1 MAAPSCSGRQ
11 ISDHLSY
18 PNPSL
23 GDTVGF
29 AASNF
34 APCQPVEISMASRRK
49 KLIRKV
55 SIVTS
60 LLLGLFLATLDTSIV
75 ATSLI
80 TISEEFNDYANAPWV
95 LLAYLLTYMGCA
107 VGIAKFSD
115 IYGRRT
121 LLFYSWAVFLLFSV
135 LCAVATSMP
144 MLIVGRALQ
153 GIGGSGLYSLAQ
165 TCLMEHGPTDNPP
178 LMGALI
184 GATLAIAFLLG
195 PILGGVIVS
204 KITWRW
210 IFGINIPLGIASMFC
225 IACCYPRDRRAFTV
239 FSLRGLRKI
248 DFFGMISLFAASVFL
263 VFAVER
269 GGSPPYGWEHPSVI
283 ASFVVS
289 GVNWILFGT
298 SEAYLY
304 FKYCQYPDHVRCV
317 HIEPVFPVQLALRR
331 PFMGG
336 LAVTFLTGLP
346 YVALTV
352 IIPERMQ
359 VLEQENP
366 LQSGLHLL
374 PMLGACALGSFLA
387 GAICSR
393 SNKSALV
400 MIVASVA
407 QLIGVSLMLVISPID
422 SSFVPAYGFTLIF
435 GLGVGLVF
443 GSATILSGVETDS
456 TRDHAVAQG
465 ALAQARALGSCLGVA
480 VCTALFNK
488 RLNALN
494 KHLSPEQLA
503 ILYQTPTASAYWNK
517 SLLRLIQN
525 VYAGAFRDQTIF
537 MIITCSIM
545 MVAAV
550 FTWENSPKPIS
561 CLASHAQIADKTSMR
576 RGPDN
581 DDTEMSDMG
590 SVRSV

>member
-1 MAAPSCSGRQ
+1 MAAQSSSGRQ
-11 ISDHLSY
+11 VSDHLSY

-23 GDTVGF
+23 TDTAGF
-29 AASNF
+29 AAANF
-34 APCQPVEISMASRRK
+34 APRRGFEYSAASRRK
-49 KLIRKV
+49 RMIRKV
-55 SIVTS
+55 LIVTS

-80 TISEEFNDYANAPWV
+80 TISEEFGDYANAPWV

-121 LLFYSWAVFLLFSV
+121 LLFYSWLFFLLFS
-135 LCAVATSMP
+135 LMCACATSMP
-144 MLIVGRALQ
+144 MLIIGRALQ
-153 GIGGSGLYSLAQ
+153 GVGGSGLYSLAQ
-165 TCLMEHGPTDNPP
+165 TCLLEHGPASNPP

-184 GATLAIAFLLG
+184 GATLAVAFLLG
-195 PILGGVIVS
+195 PILGGAIVS

-210 IFGINIPLGIASMFC
+210 IFGINIPLGIAAVIS
-225 IACCYPRDRRAFTV
+225 ISACYPRDRRAFTI
-239 FSLRGLRKI
+239 FSMSGLRKI
-248 DFFGMISLFAASVFL
+248 DYCGMAALFAASVFL

-269 GGSPPYGWEHPSVI
+269 GGSPLHGWAHPSVI
-283 ASFVVS
+283 TSFVVS
-289 GVNWILFGT
+289 GVNWVLFGI
-298 SEAYLY
+298 SETYLFY
-304 FKYCQYPDHVRCV
+304 KYCQYPDHVGCL
-317 HIEPVFPVQLALRR
+317 HIEPVFPVQLAQRR

-336 LAVTFLTGLP
+336 LAVTFLTGVP

-359 VLEQENP
+359 VLEQQTP
-366 LQSGLHLL
+366 LQSGLYLL

-393 SNKSALV
+393 SNRSALV

-407 QLIGVSLMLVISPID
+407 QLLGISLMLIVSPVD
-422 SSFVPAYGFTLIF
+422 SSFVPAYGFTLVF

-480 VCTALFNK
+480 TCTALFNK
-488 RLNALN
+488 RLDALN
-494 KHLSPEQLA
+494 KHLTQDQLEV
-503 ILYQTPTASAYWNK
+503 LYQTPTASARWDRN
-517 SLLRLIQN
+517 LLRLVQN
-525 VYAGAFRDQTIF
+525 VYAAAFKDQTIF
-537 MIITCSIM
+537 MIAVCSIM
-545 MVAAV
+545 VVAALLA
-550 FTWENSPKPIS
+550 WENSPKPIS
-561 CLASHAQIADKTSMR
+561 CLAGHAQRADKTR
-576 RGPDN
+576 LQREHDN
-581 DDTEMSDMG
+581 DGTEMSDMA

>member
-1 MAAPSCSGRQ
+1 MAAQTCSDRQ

-23 GDTVGF
+23 GDTAGF
-29 AASNF
+29 AASNL
-34 APCQPVEISMASRRK
+34 PSRPVEHSLASMRENRIHK
-49 KLIRKV
+49 FL
-55 SIVTS
+55 IVTS
-60 LLLGLFLATLDTSIV
+60 LLLGLFLATLDTSII

-80 TISEEFNDYANAPWV
+80 TISEEFNDYGNAPWV

-121 LLFYSWAVFLLFSV
+121 LLFCSWTVFLLFSL
-135 LCAVATSMP
+135 LCAAAASMP

-165 TCLMEHGPTDNPP
+165 TCLLEHGPADNPP

-184 GATLAIAFLLG
+184 GVTLAVAFLLG
-195 PILGGVIVS
+195 PVLGGAIVS

-210 IFGINIPLGIASMFC
+210 IFGINIPLGIAAMFC
-225 IACCYPRDRRAFTV
+225 IALCYPRDRRVVTV
-239 FSLRGLRKI
+239 FSLRGLKKI
-248 DFFGMISLFAASVFL
+248 DFSGMATLFAASVFL

-269 GGSPPYGWEHPSVI
+269 GGSPLYGWDHPSVI
-283 ASFVVS
+283 TSFVVS
-289 GVNWILFGT
+289 GVNWVLFGI
-298 SEAYLY
+298 SETYL
-304 FKYCQYPDHVRCV
+304 FVKYCQYPDHVGCV
-317 HIEPVFPVQLALRR
+317 HIEPVFPVQLAQRR

-359 VLEQENP
+359 VIEQETP
-366 LQSGLHLL
+366 LRSSLYLL

-393 SNKSALV
+393 SNNSALV

-407 QLIGVSLMLVISPID
+407 QLIGISLMLIVSSVG
-422 SSFVPAYGFTLIF
+422 SSFVPAYGFTFIF

-456 TRDHAVAQG
+456 TQDHAVAQG

-488 RLNALN
+488 RLHALN
-494 KHLSPEQLA
+494 KHLPKEQLA
-503 ILYQTPTASAYWNK
+503 VLYQTPTASAHWNEN
-517 SLLRLIQN
+517 LLRLIQN
-525 VYAGAFRDQTIF
+525 VYAIAFRDQIIF
-537 MIITCSIM
+537 MIIACSL
-545 MVAAV
+545 MVAAAV
-550 FTWENSPKPIS
+550 FTWENSPKPIT
-561 CLASHAQIADKTSMR
+561 CLASHVQIADKTSR
-576 RGPDN
+576 QRGTDN
-581 DDTEMSDMG
+581 DGTEMSDMG